1 FAPLRAHRRFHI
13 DPEYGFEVGQP
24 VEPRDVSRMND
35 RSVFLWA
42 ELPTEADRA
51 TFVANATAAGL
62 PARLL
67 QFGQFRNA
75 YYYLHPA
82 YRLLDLFAKVVLI
95 ASALNL
101 VRLLLAKFS
110 ARADLSG
117 IHRAL
122 GATRRSIVL
131 VHVIEAKL
139 IGIGAGILGLGLAA
153 IAVPILH
160 SIVPHPTAHPH

>member
-1 FAPLRAHRRFHI
+1 RRPPPPPPAARAP
-13 DPEYGFEVGQP
+13 PP
-24 VEPRDVSRMND
+24 
-35 RSVFLWA
+35 
-42 ELPTEADRA
+42 ADA
-51 TFVANATAAGL
+51 AAAGL
-62 PARLL
+62 PVRLL
-67 QFGQFRNA
+67 PFGDFRGE
-75 YYYLHPA
+75 YYHLHPA
-82 YRLLDLFAKVVLI
+82 YYLLDLFAKVTLI

-139 IGIGAGILGLGLAA
+139 IGIGAGIVGLGLAA